1 MRLYKTTNLIQG
13 VQLEIKEDRQEH
25 VVDNYQNY
33 QNGDSVGQVLR
44 AEHVDLSWHSQESY
58 SW

>member
-1 MRLYKTTNLIQG
+1 MSTKITNLIQG
-13 VQLEIKEDRQEH
+13 VQLEIKEDREEH

-33 QNGDSVGQVLR
+33 QNGDSVGQVLW
-44 AEHVDLSWHSQESY
+44 AKHVDLSGHSQESY

>member
-1 MRLYKTTNLIQG
+1 MSTEETNLVQG
-13 VQLEIKEDRQEH
+13 VQLEIKEDRQER

-33 QNGDSVGQVLR
+33 QNGDSVGQVLG
-44 AEHVDLSWHSQESY
+44 AKHVDLSGHSQESY